1 MPLPDH
7 AQGDKLMTPWLRAVG
22 MLALVS
28 LGACTVH
35 DAQAL
40 PEGFAPQACVSVEQA
55 RVLVTRE
62 Q

>member
-1 MPLPDH
+1 
-7 AQGDKLMTPWLRAVG
+7 MTPWLRAVG

-28 LGACTVH
+28 LGAGTVH
-35 DAQAL
+35 DAQTV